1 MAQVL
6 VKLDL
11 NWSTKLIMDSKDA
24 DTLLNIIAKARV
36 VEDRYDGYLVQA
48 DAADV
53 SLDLYNPR
61 KQVVSKEKYE
71 EIKAEVERVKAEQE

>member
-24 DTLLNIIAKARV
+24 DTLLNIISKARV
-36 VEDRYDGYLVQA
+36 VEDRYDGYLVQS
-48 DAADV
+48 DAAEV

-61 KQVVSKEKYE
+61 KQIVSKEKYE
-71 EIKAEVERVKAEQE
+71 EIKAEAERVKAEQE